1 METKSKKAKS
11 SFLNLG
17 SNLGKSKLLQG
28 VVTLAGIVLYLLA
41 RKSKNKIRHTFLLI
55 LVCTMGVA
63 SFSCGNKSQKKVD
76 LNKALDNAIERVE
89 DEADK
94 LDKTWDDTK
103 KETRKE
109 AEKVKHEIEKIQK

>member
-17 SNLGKSKLLQG
+17 SNMGKSKLLQG

-63 SFSCGNKSQKKVD
+63 SFSRGNKSQKKVD
-76 LNKALDNAIERVE
+76 LNKALDNVTTPCNNLLFPMLLP
-89 DEADK
+89 K
-94 LDKTWDDTK
+94 L
-103 KETRKE
+103 RKE
-109 AEKVKHEIEKIQK
+109 LFAFLLFVSIRF

>member
-17 SNLGKSKLLQG
+17 SNMGKSKLLQG

-76 LNKALDNAIERVE
+76 LNKALDLGRH
-89 DEADK
+89 
-94 LDKTWDDTK
+94 K

>member
-17 SNLGKSKLLQG
+17 SNMGKSKLLQG

-63 SFSCGNKSQKKVD
+63 SHAVTKAKRKSISTKHWTMPLKEW
-76 LNKALDNAIERVE
+76 KM
-89 DEADK
+89 K
-94 LDKTWDDTK
+94 LTN
-103 KETRKE
+103 
-109 AEKVKHEIEKIQK
+109 

>member
-1 METKSKKAKS
+1 METKSKKVKS
-11 SFLNLG
+11 TFHNLG
-17 SNLGKSKLLQG
+17 SNMGKSKLLQG

-41 RKSKNKIRHTFLLI
+41 RKSKNKVRHTFLLT
-55 LVCTMGVA
+55 LVCTMGLV
-63 SFSCGNKSQKKVD
+63 SVSCGNKNQKKVD

-94 LDKTWDDTK
+94 LDNTWNDTR

>member
-17 SNLGKSKLLQG
+17 SNMGKSKLLQG

-55 LVCTMGVA
+55 LVCTMGVV

-76 LNKALDNAIERVE
+76 LNKALDQSLERVE
-89 DEADK
+89 DVAGK
-94 LDKTWDDTK
+94 LDKTRDDTK
-103 KETRKE
+103 KENRKE

>member
-1 METKSKKAKS
+1 M
-11 SFLNLG
+11 
-17 SNLGKSKLLQG
+17 GKSKLLQG

-76 LNKALDNAIERVE
+76 LNKALDNAIE
-89 DEADK
+89 
-94 LDKTWDDTK
+94 
-103 KETRKE
+103 TRKRG
-109 AEKVKHEIEKIQK
+109 KRRYDVSGVPFL